1 MHSDGKLTQ
10 GNNNY
15 YVVAIRY
22 CRYCTNIRNY
32 VTTDYNK

>member
-1 MHSDGKLTQ
+1 MHSDDKSTQ

-22 CRYCTNIRNY
+22 CRYCTNIMKLRN
-32 VTTDYNK
+32 NRL